1 MIDRI
6 LSNIFIITVILLFLL
21 SYLEVP
27 IVEGLTTNE
36 INSKKKISKKKLKK
50 KANSNSS
57 SKENMRGSSERDLG
71 RIEAKVD
78 GLNEKVTDL
87 LSVVSGQDLEK
98 IKNYD
103 LLDKLNKQTTE
114 NKTSI
119 NKMAANSPEAD
130 VASSV

>member
-6 LSNIFIITVILLFLL
+6 LSNIFIIIVILLFLL

-27 IVEGLTTNE
+27 IVEGLTTSE

>member
-6 LSNIFIITVILLFLL
+6 LSNIFIIIVILLFLL

-27 IVEGLTTNE
+27 IVEGLTTSE

-78 GLNEKVTDL
+78 DLNEKVTDL
-87 LSVVSGQDLEK
+87 LSVVSGQDIEK

-103 LLDKLNKQTTE
+103 LLDKLNKQTAE

-119 NKMAANSPEAD
+119 NKMASNSPEAD